1 MAAKSLR
8 IAFQATNS
16 GSQLHDLNSTTAFAS
31 QVITASFSVLCY
43 VLVLVFIVLGV
54 CLKSVS
60 KLFSSPAIYIF
71 FLVGGIITTVNV
83 LNTWHGN
90 LDVMC
95 YHRIISVFLVGVVLA
110 LLGAVLFFEKPR
122 SSTDQHTLGQH
133 QPSMGLLL
141 TIITLPLCATELL
154 ILIQDNESRK
164 KIKGI
169 SWRLLVVN
177 ESVFIVQ
184 KVIQVTVYVWLRD
197 FKVREAFK
205 ENASFY
211 FMVLAFYNFVDWVD
225 SQVNLESGVDMEGT
239 KEFYGQWFG
248 FLFKL
253 YEALLIDY
261 RLLCSLLFLEHSFQ
275 VQHETENVD
284 RLDEKESEIER
295 SFMSV
300 DRLNRNIGFIVGFS
314 CLLVPFICALF
325 YVHKLHLTVYTR
337 AVATFLGSLTILA
350 SGVVLLLRNSFDYD
364 KRDKESMG
372 VKIMVCFFGAT
383 GFSSLMIKA
392 ALAEYWALGTNAHHS
407 YQWAGAELI
416 MRGLTTLFLMY
427 LFLKLNPRAL
437 PRRNPEVRV
446 NHFLVPVLMFGI
458 IADFAAC
465 LVDQQIGPLDPYFR
479 MKMKDAQRS
488 SVLYLHDVG
497 STMHLGFLIHV
508 GLTFLIMQTRF
519 GRRTL
524 TSSWER
530 LRLSL

>member
-1 MAAKSLR
+1 MAAKFLS
-8 IAFQATNS
+8 ITFQATNN

-31 QVITASFSVLCY
+31 QVITASFSMLCY
-43 VLVLVFIVLGV
+43 VLALVFIVLGV

-71 FLVGGIITTVNV
+71 FLVGGIITTENA

-95 YHRIISVFLVGVVLA
+95 YHRIISVFLVGVVLV
-110 LLGAVLFFEKPR
+110 LLGAVLFFEKPG
-122 SSTDQHTLGQH
+122 SDTDQHTLGHH

-154 ILIQDNESRK
+154 ILIQDNESGK

-169 SWRLLVVN
+169 SRRLLVVN
-177 ESVFIVQ
+177 ESVFTVQ

-211 FMVLAFYNFVDWVD
+211 FKVLAFYNFVDWVD

-284 RLDEKESEIER
+284 RLDEEESEIER

-300 DRLNRNIGFIVGFS
+300 DRLNRNIGFIVGFF
-314 CLLVPFICALF
+314 CLLVPFICVLF

-337 AVATFLGSLTILA
+337 VVATFLGSLTILA

-392 ALAEYWALGTNAHHS
+392 ALAEYWAFR
-407 YQWAGAELI
+407 WAGAELI

-479 MKMKDAQRS
+479 KKITGAQRS

-524 TSSWER
+524 TPSRER
-530 LRLSL
+530 LTLSL